1 MGERAQM
8 TDLMAWN
15 ADATR
20 MPYRMHSEYLRHLY
34 LNNDLAEGRWR
45 VDGEAIALTD
55 IRAPMFVVGTTRDHV
70 APWRSVHK
78 IHLLTDCEITFLLT
92 TGGHNAGIVSEP
104 DHKGRSYQVMTTSKE
119 DRYADPDSWAA
130 AAPRKEGSWWAEW
143 VAWLER
149 RSGMPG
155 ALPRMGALEA
165 GYPALADAPGSYVLQ
180 E

>member
-1 MGERAQM
+1 
-8 TDLMAWN
+8 
-15 ADATR
+15 
-20 MPYRMHSEYLRHLY
+20 
-34 LNNDLAEGRWR
+34 

-92 TGGHNAGIVSEP
+92 TGGHNVGIVSEP
-104 DHKGRSYQVMTTSKE
+104 GDNGRSYQVMTTSSV
-119 DRYADPDSWAA
+119 DRYADPDAWTT
-130 AAPRKEGSWWAEW
+130 AAPRKEGSWWPEW

-149 RSGMPG
+149 HSGKPAELPQMGMP
-155 ALPRMGALEA
+155 EA
-165 GYPALADAPGSYVLQ
+165 GYPVLADAPGSYVLQ